1 MEEFRDQPRHM
12 DTLVP
17 TWAAGA
23 LLDQLY
29 ITVLQLTAYE
39 GPLNLAVELDLQPI
53 CHIFI
58 CLRLGNEDRVLR
70 YVLYYFKRGGTCWIL
85 IIHLI

>member
-70 YVLYYFKRGGTCWIL
+70 YVLYDLRAGTCWIL
-85 IIHLI
+85 FIHLI